1 MDEPKGETMTKA
13 LYAVLICGLYVGLIL
28 EEVSRDTWRSI
39 GFAACLAA
47 FLVVRR
53 DLTET
58 P

>member
-1 MDEPKGETMTKA
+1 MTRRA
-13 LYAVLICGLYVGLIL
+13 LYAVLIASLYAGLLI
-28 EEVSRDTWRSI
+28 EEVSRDLWRSI
-39 GFAACLAA
+39 GFAACLGA